1 MTVHDVCAVTR
12 RAFVFALA
20 VSLLA
25 PMAASA
31 QGQSFARVSASIEAL
46 YDSNLFAMPESLDP
60 QSDWITRIGPLFEV
74 GYESIPLKLQAHYG
88 FEAERYRTL
97 VELNEVFARQDA
109 ATSLNYRGRSFAIE
123 IDGSYVNTQTPSE
136 LNLATLQFVGRAR
149 AQRADLAS
157 AVTFDLSAVT
167 SLKLEHGF
175 TRDSLVGGITSVAN
189 VGRIRIARKIDPRT
203 TLRADY
209 RPGFVDFSNGH
220 EEPSHAATAGVL
232 HAFTPALDVEI
243 DGGVRSTAGDVDPEV
258 SAVLRRRLQ
267 RGAVGVRYTRTR
279 ETTIGGGT
287 TIDVQRLGGSVSFTP
302 TRAIALSVSPARA
315 DSVDSLTKNV
325 VYVVDAEFRVRATR
339 RWTLLT
345 IGRLG
350 RQNRSNRISPI
361 DELINYRSLALR
373 SILTLGTLER
383 EDAEPETP

>member
-60 QSDWITRIGPLFEV
+60 QSDWVTRVGPLFEA

-88 FEAERYRTL
+88 FEAERYRT
-97 VELNEVFARQDA
+97 VVDLNELFARQDA
-109 ATSLNYRGRSFAIE
+109 ATSLNYRGRSFAI
-123 IDGSYVNTQTPSE
+123 DVAGSYVNTQTPSE
-136 LNLATLQFVGRAR
+136 LNLETLQFLGRAR
-149 AQRADLAS
+149 AQRTDVAS

-167 SLKLEHGF
+167 SLKVEHGF
-175 TRDSLVGGITSVAN
+175 TRDTLEGSITSVAN
-189 VGRIRIARKIDPRT
+189 VGRIRTTRKINPRT
-203 TLRADY
+203 ALRADY
-209 RPGFVDFSNGH
+209 RPGFVDFSNGN
-220 EEPSHAATAGVL
+220 EELSHAVTGGVV
-232 HAFTPALDVEI
+232 HAFTPALDFEI
-243 DGGVRSTAGDVDPEV
+243 DGGVRSTGGDLDPEV
-258 SAVLRRRLQ
+258 SALLTRRLQ

-279 ETTIGGGT
+279 ETTIGGGST
-287 TIDVQRLGGSVSFTP
+287 VDVQRLGGSVSFTP
-302 TRAIALSVSPARA
+302 TRALALTVAPARA
-315 DSVDSLTKNV
+315 DSVDSLTRNV
-325 VYVVDAEFRVRATR
+325 AYVVDGEFRVRATR
-339 RWTLLT
+339 RWTVLT

-350 RQNRSNRISPI
+350 RQNRTHRISLI
-361 DELINYRSLALR
+361 EELINYRSLALR
-373 SILTLGTLER
+373 SVLTLGTLER